1 MVLGKDEKRNE
12 RLGAGPNWIRRGAPH
27 PINPGALTRAKM
39 HGMLLC
45 LLGVVAVAAAAP
57 IGAHQTTD
65 VEEAGVPIHIE
76 NRSNEPVVVS
86 SDGKGATVKIGET
99 EASTGTF
106 PTPWGPVTLITD
118 GKATLNVNF
127 TPKHMNIV
135 VGLNP
140 DEWTGDME

>member
-1 MVLGKDEKRNE
+1 MVFGKDEKRNE
-12 RLGAGPNWIRRGAPH
+12 RLGAGPNWIRRAAPH

-65 VEEAGVPIHIE
+65 VEEAGVPIH
-76 NRSNEPVVVS
+76 S
-86 SDGKGATVKIGET
+86 SPLMARGATVKIGET